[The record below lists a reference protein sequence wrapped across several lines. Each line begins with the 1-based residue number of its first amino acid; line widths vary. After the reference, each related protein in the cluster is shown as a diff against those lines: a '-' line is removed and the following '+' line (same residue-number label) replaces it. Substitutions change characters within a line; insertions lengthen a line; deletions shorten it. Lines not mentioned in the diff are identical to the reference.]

1 MKRAE
6 AFRRRLLDQGRAL
19 EARAVKQALLLVK
32 KEMNKEEYLSRRTEF
47 ALRGQDLPQT
57 KLLAI
62 DVQTIRSAARQR
74 ESLRKHIA
82 ENLSN
87 EALAKSFGV
96 HMKTIEKVL
105 SRTTHSHLA

>member
-1 MKRAE
+1 MIAAKAYMKR
-6 AFRRRLLDQGRAL
+6 LVDQGRTL
-19 EARAVKQALLLVK
+19 EARAVKQALLMVK
-32 KEMNKEEYLSRRTEF
+32 KEMKREECLSRRTEF
-47 ALRGQDLPQT
+47 AKRGQELPQA

-96 HMKTIEKVL
+96 HPNTIEKVL
-105 SRTTHSHLA
+105 SRETHSHLA